1 MLCRGTM
8 QCTAA
13 KDCLSLKT
21 IGGTPQQFPDSFS
34 SIIALLIWFN
44 LKLKVDPLILR
55 GGYKKTRLKIGLK
68 WCASCAISRSLR
80 FNRVSRWKGFKSHG
94 CYMGSKNM
102 HWDLKNSFGIW
113 KKCFGISK
121 NALGSQKMYW
131 DLKKYFEI
139 SKMYWYLKN
148 TLRSQKMLWDLKKM

>member
-34 SIIALLIWFN
+34 SIITLLIWFN

-94 CYMGSKNM
+94 CYMGSKKM
-102 HWDLKNSFGIW
+102 HWDLKNS
-113 KKCFGISK
+113 FGISK

-139 SKMYWYLKN
+139 SKN
-148 TLRSQKMLWDLKKM
+148 ALRSQTMLWDLKKM